1 MSENEKKGLQAMAVF
16 MVAAL
21 LALLTFL
28 SYEEAHRVRFADR
41 RVGNAITMSSGTGKK
56 TEDFRVED
64 FAKVE
69 ELFLGTPSYYETL
82 SDIERCV
89 NLKRL
94 EIGVR
99 GGRDWIPEEED
110 ILGEEGIARLEREL
124 ADILESCGQ
133 LEYLYIYNGNGTCRL
148 SSLEFLE
155 KGKKLKYLLL
165 YQMGK
170 LDYSSVSSCSS
181 IWSLMLIGCSVT
193 ESDLREIGR
202 MENLHALCLAGAP
215 ITELGSIA
223 ELENLEM
230 LFLDGTAIAELGN
243 IVELENLELLW
254 LNDTAIA
261 GVEGIGKLENLQELN
276 LSETAITELG
286 SIVELENLE
295 QLYLSNTSIA
305 GVEGIGKLENLHM
318 LELSDTAVT
327 ELGDIVELENLEH
340 LYLSNTSIAGVE
352 GIGKL
357 ENLKTLFLYGT
368 EITEAGE
375 LVNLKNL
382 QTLNIADTPLV
393 GNKEELK
400 LLREALPDT
409 KIVTYG
415 TGW

>member
-1 MSENEKKGLQAMAVF
+1 MSENEKKGLLAMAVY

-28 SYEEAHRVRFADR
+28 SYEEAHRVRFENR
-41 RVGNAITMSSGTGKK
+41 KVGIVITAYSETGKK
-56 TEDFRVED
+56 PEDFRVED
-64 FAKVE
+64 FEKVE
-69 ELFLGTPSYYETL
+69 ELLLLATPAYFGTL
-82 SDIERCV
+82 CDIERCI
-89 NLKRL
+89 NLKHL
-94 EIGVR
+94 EIGIR
-99 GGRDWIPEEED
+99 EERAWIPEEED

-133 LEYLYIYNGNGTCRL
+133 LEVLCIRNGNGTCNL

-155 KGKKLKYLLL
+155 KGKNLKKLIL
-165 YQMGK
+165 YGMGN

-202 MENLHALCLAGAP
+202 MENLYALCLAGAP

-223 ELENLEM
+223 DLENLEM
-230 LFLDGTAIAELGN
+230 LFLDGTAIAELGS
-243 IVELENLELLW
+243 IVE
-254 LNDTAIA
+254 
-261 GVEGIGKLENLQELN
+261 LENLQELN
-276 LSETAITELG
+276 LSETAVTELG
-286 SIVELENLE
+286 DIVELENLE
-295 QLYLSNTSIA
+295 QLYLSNTAIA

-340 LYLSNTSIAGVE
+340 LYLRNTSIAGVE

-368 EITEAGE
+368 DITEAGE